1 VLAEQHAERAEQTDQ
16 DDFEMKKK
24 KPTVVSIDKAL
35 HACAKAYCERHGLKM
50 GHFASE
56 AIKRALEAKEA
67 VK

>member
-1 VLAEQHAERAEQTDQ
+1 
-16 DDFEMKKK
+16 MKKK